1 MINLPSDF
9 DIQLLA
15 RTVYGLARGC
25 SEGVRTAVAA
35 TVINRII
42 AGAQAHA
49 FDRWG
54 MTIAEACLRP
64 GEYSCWNSDDDNMR
78 IAIRASLGDKAFM
91 ECFNLAVRAAYGF
104 IADRT
109 EGATHFR
116 KLGDDADLLEHAVK
130 TLELEGYVFY
140 RLEVI
145 PETKKKAIDRGLT

>member
-15 RTVYGLARGC
+15 RTVYGLARG
-25 SEGVRTAVAA
+25 SSDDVRTAIAA
-35 TVINRII
+35 TVVNRII
-42 AGAQAHA
+42 AGGRAHA

-54 MTIAEACLRP
+54 MTIAEVCLRP

-104 IADRT
+104 IEDRT
-109 EGATHFR
+109 EAATHFR
-116 KLGDDADLLEHAVK
+116 QLGDNADVLEQAVK
-130 TLELEGYVFY
+130 TLELEDWVFY

-145 PETKKKAIDRGLT
+145 PETKKKAVDRGLT